1 MHGSLRASAAGGSL
15 ILRRVRDRGAAH
27 YEVSTGGQVRWQYSS
42 TDSICSLSYLSRIDR
57 RFGPA
62 VSGVV
67 MSEHVPDD
75 EVCWCGVPLEC
86 HDDLY
91 DAIRGWHHQPDPVP
105 PPLVTGAC
113 ARSAGETA
121 HLVGKRRACEPASQ

>member
-1 MHGSLRASAAGGSL
+1 ML
-15 ILRRVRDRGAAH
+15 
-27 YEVSTGGQVRWQYSS
+27 
-42 TDSICSLSYLSRIDR
+42 LSYLSRVDR
-57 RFGPA
+57 RFDSV

-91 DAIRGWHHQPDPVP
+91 DAIRGWHHQPDPIP
-105 PPLVTGAC
+105 PPLLTGTC
-113 ARSAGETA
+113 ARPGGETA